1 MGKYDPLA
9 RKLGQTSNDEFV
21 ASFGEIEKILGF
33 NLPPSAREHRPW
45 WANNSK
51 GGHSQAQSWIGAGW
65 ETRDVDLNRE
75 RVRFVRAA
83 RKSDLAAVTP
93 DADLW
98 RKASLLTGISDRQQ
112 LEAAAV
118 RALIQQAA
126 AGQLARLGGTMPDAD
141 AAPRERRSA

>member
-1 MGKYDPLA
+1 MGKYEPLA
-9 RKLGQTSNDEFV
+9 RKLGQTSNDEFD

-33 NLPPSAREHRPW
+33 SLPPSAREHRPW

-51 GGHSQAQSWIGAGW
+51 GGHSQAQAWIGAGW
-65 ETRDVDLNRE
+65 ETRDVDLKCE

-83 RKSDLAAVTP
+83 RKGNMVSATA

-98 RKASLLTGISDRQQ
+98 RKASLVTGISDRQE
-112 LEAAAV
+112 LESAAV

-126 AGQLARLGGTMPDAD
+126 AGHLARLGGSMPNAD